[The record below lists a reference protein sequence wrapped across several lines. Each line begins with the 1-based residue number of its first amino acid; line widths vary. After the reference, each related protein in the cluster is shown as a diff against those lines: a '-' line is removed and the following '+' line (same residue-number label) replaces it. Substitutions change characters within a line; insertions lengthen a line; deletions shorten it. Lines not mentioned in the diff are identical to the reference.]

1 MSSMI
6 PFIPESA
13 PFTPEQRGWLNG
25 FLAGLLSGAPAAATA
40 APATA
45 SLKVAVLYAS
55 QSGVAEGLARKLT
68 KELKAKGHTP
78 SLASLEGLAPAALA
92 AEEHA
97 VIVASTYGEGDPPD
111 SAKRFYDQLCMGDA
125 PRLEGLSYSVL
136 ALGDR
141 NYEQFC
147 KFGINLDARL
157 QSLGAKPIRE
167 RVDSDVD
174 TDEPFAQW
182 KAELLARLDSLAG
195 GAAAAPAAAVAPK
208 PAAASE
214 RQQVHTRDNP
224 YLAPLVEKYPLNKGN
239 SSKQTLHLAWSLA
252 DSEVF
257 YEAGDAL
264 GVVAQN
270 DPCLIA
276 DILDAMKLTGEEH
289 VEIGATKTS
298 HTGHMPLREALTHH
312 LQISRLNKRMVE
324 LFANEGRIVPLLDLL
339 KPEHH
344 QELEAFLWDRGP
356 IDLLCDYPGVLH
368 AAPELAAMLP
378 KLTPRLYSI
387 SSSPAAHTAEVHA
400 TVAVVRYRSHNR
412 DRGGVCSTMFADR
425 SGLGDRLPVYIQP
438 NKRFRLPRQQDA
450 PIIMI
455 GPGTGI
461 APFRSFLHE
470 RRATGATGKNWLFFG
485 DRSAS
490 TDFLYEDELGGMQKD
505 GHLTRLDLA
514 FSRDQ
519 AQKIYVQDRMLEQA
533 SQFWQWLEEGASIY
547 VCGDASRMAK
557 DVDAT
562 LHAIVQQQGKLD
574 AEGAREYVDAIKE
587 QQRYHRDVY

>member
-1 MSSMI
+1 MSTTV

-25 FLAGLLSGAPAAATA
+25 FLAGLLSGAPAPVAASGIT
-40 APATA
+40 

-55 QSGVAEGLARKLT
+55 QSGVAEGLARKVA
-68 KELKAKGHTP
+68 KELKAKGHAP
-78 SLASLEGLAPAALA
+78 SLASLEAFEPAALA

-111 SAKRFYDQLCMGDA
+111 SAKSFYGRLCMDDA
-125 PRLEGLSYSVL
+125 PRLEGLNYSVL
-136 ALGDR
+136 ALGDKH
-141 NYEQFC
+141 YEQFC
-147 KFGINLDARL
+147 KFGIDLDARL

-174 TDEPFAQW
+174 TDEPFAHW
-182 KAELLARLDSLAG
+182 KSELLARLDALAG
-195 GAAAAPAAAVAPK
+195 GVAAAPATPVASKTDAVP
-208 PAAASE
+208 E
-214 RQQVHTRDNP
+214 RAQVHTRETP
-224 YLAPLVEKYPLNKGN
+224 YLAPLVEKYALNKGD

-252 DSEVF
+252 GSEVF

-270 DPCLIA
+270 DPCLVS
-276 DILDAMKLTGEEH
+276 DILDAMKLSGEEH

-298 HTGHMPLREALTHH
+298 HTGFMPLREALTHH
-312 LQISRLNKRMVE
+312 LQISRLNRRMVE
-324 LFANEGRIVPLLDLL
+324 LFANEGRIVRLLDLL
-339 KPEHH
+339 KSER
-344 QELEAFLWDRGP
+344 QTELDAYLWDRGP
-356 IDLLCDYPGVLH
+356 IDLLTEYPGVLH
-368 AAPELAAMLP
+368 VAQELVAMLP
-378 KLTPRLYSI
+378 RLTPRLYSI

-425 SGLGDRLPVYIQP
+425 TSAGDRLPVYIQP
-438 NKRFRLPRQQDA
+438 NKRFRLPRRQDA
-450 PIIMI
+450 PVIMI

-461 APFRSFLHE
+461 APFRGFLHE
-470 RRATGATGKNWLFFG
+470 RRAVGATGKNWLFFG
-485 DRSAS
+485 DRSAA
-490 TDFLYEDELGGMQKD
+490 TDFLYEDELTAMRKD

-519 AQKIYVQDRMLEQA
+519 ERKIYVQDRMLEQA
-533 SQFWQWLEEGASIY
+533 PMFWQWLEEGASIY

-562 LHAIVQQQGKLD
+562 LHAILQQQGRLD